1 LSDNGLPPEPLI
13 LPPLD
18 SGSPLEAAFGRL
30 LFFHPRSTGSAV
42 YPGVHW
48 AQGGPLKEA
57 CIGVLLAFCSLTSQA
72 AEKKAWQKLEG
83 CQYLPSKYN
92 DGDSFLVQCGKEKF
106 YVRLYFVDCP
116 ELDLSAGDRVRQQYE
131 YFGVTL
137 DEVTRA
143 GARAGDL
150 VKGRLSRK
158 PFVIQTRKA
167 FAPGRGKS
175 TRYYS
180 LVQVEGKYLHEILL
194 GEGLARNKGTI
205 VG

>member
-1 LSDNGLPPEPLI
+1 M
-13 LPPLD
+13 
-18 SGSPLEAAFGRL
+18 
-30 LFFHPRSTGSAV
+30 
-42 YPGVHW
+42 
-48 AQGGPLKEA
+48 KEA

-205 VG
+205 VGLPGGEKARAHQDALQGIEDAARVARKGVWATHEPAKRVLKSPF